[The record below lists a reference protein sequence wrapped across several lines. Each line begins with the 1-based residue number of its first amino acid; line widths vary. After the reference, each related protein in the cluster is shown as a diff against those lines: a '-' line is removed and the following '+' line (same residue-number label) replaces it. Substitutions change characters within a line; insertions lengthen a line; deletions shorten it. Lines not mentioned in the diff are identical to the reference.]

1 MHSARN
7 CIRYRLDKPP
17 GMLARIGNVVRNKD
31 SLAVISN
38 TQHEPIRP
46 LRHTSW
52 DFITSIFKHLGDV
65 SDYNDIAVTLAVL
78 VVPVDSVLSEEPTGV
93 KLKVAGYGLPC
104 GVLNQFKGVSTW

>member
-1 MHSARN
+1 MVGIN
-7 CIRYRLDKPP
+7 QDGKPP
-17 GMLARIGNVVRNKD
+17 GMLARVGDVVSSD
-31 SLAVISN
+31 ITLTIISN
-38 TQHEPIRP
+38 SKLKSIRP

-104 GVLNQFKGVSTW
+104 GMFHQFKGVAAW